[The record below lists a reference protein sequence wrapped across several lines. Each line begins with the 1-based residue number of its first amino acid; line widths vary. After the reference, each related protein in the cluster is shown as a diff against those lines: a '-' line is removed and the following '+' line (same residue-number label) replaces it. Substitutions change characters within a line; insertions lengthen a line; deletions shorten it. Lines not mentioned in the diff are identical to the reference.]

1 MSVWQWV
8 AITVAAVLLAYVF
21 FLIWLVIAG
30 RKAEA
35 RAVGD
40 LSPTPSNSSG
50 ACSPIAACL
59 AANGPCE
66 AVCWLAGLEPAT
78 S

>member
-1 MSVWQWV
+1 MSVWHWV

-35 RAVGD
+35 RTVGGFVPD
-40 LSPTPSNSSG
+40 FVKLFRRL
-50 ACSPIAACL
+50 L
-59 AANGPCE
+59 ADRRVPRRKRS
-66 AVCWLAGLEPAT
+66 L
-78 S
+78 